1 VQSVPLRRAAGT
13 DEKTKP
19 RKECVAVR
27 KWVISTVSA
36 AVLMT
41 AIAMTGCSVLSSPH
55 RPERAQPHTTGA
67 ATSKTPAA
75 SDYSRLLIKSDAI
88 SGLDETYTARPPT
101 LNPHGVPGAS
111 VVFVN
116 QANTR
121 AVGNTI
127 FVLPD
132 PVAATA
138 ALNGAKQALGT
149 VIEGAV
155 AHPAP
160 VGANG
165 TAAAGSSPDGSK
177 AVTVVMFT
185 EGRTFVTLKFD
196 ASTTDAVAPPLA
208 TQVAQRQDALIK
220 STRI

>member
-1 VQSVPLRRAAGT
+1 
-13 DEKTKP
+13 
-19 RKECVAVR
+19 
-27 KWVISTVSA
+27 
-36 AVLMT
+36 M
-41 AIAMTGCSVLSSPH
+41 
-55 RPERAQPHTTGA
+55 
-67 ATSKTPAA
+67 
-75 SDYSRLLIKSDAI
+75 LIKADAI
-88 SGLDETYTARPPT
+88 GGLDETYTAQPPT

-116 QANTR
+116 KANTR

-132 PVAATA
+132 PDAATA
-138 ALNGAKQALGT
+138 ALNGAKRALGT

-155 AHPAP
+155 ALPSP

-165 TAAAGSSPDGSK
+165 TAAGGPSPDGSK

-196 ASTTDAVAPPLA
+196 AAMTDAVAAQLA
-208 TQVAQRQDALIK
+208 SQVAQRQDELIK
-220 STRI
+220 TARI